1 MDISL
6 FRKWIVEFIGTF
18 FLVYVIGCVSLQ
30 DHVLLGP
37 LAIGASLMVMI
48 FAGGHI
54 SGGHYNP
61 AVTLGVWIRR
71 ACSGLEAAF
80 YLVAQ
85 VLGAVVA
92 ALAAE
97 FLLGHAS
104 SPVASTAT
112 AVQVMLAE
120 ALGTF
125 ALVYTVLNVAT
136 APATAGNSFYGLA
149 IGFTVF
155 AQAVAVGKISGGAFN
170 PAVAI
175 GIAVLGLANGANLWI
190 YWLSEFL
197 GAGVAAFFFLVV
209 NGKDSP
215 SRQQPPTIERRSKL
229 TKLSALCNACLAA
242 HHVCCRLTIIPRP
255 KIPVESH
262 N

>member
-1 MDISL
+1 MNVSL
-6 FRKWIVEFIGTF
+6 FRKLIVEFIGTF

-61 AVTLGVWIRR
+61 AVTLGVWIRG
-71 ACSGLEAAF
+71 ACSTLEAGF

-85 VLGAVVA
+85 VIGAIVA
-92 ALAAE
+92 ALGAA
-97 FLLGHAS
+97 FLLGHGS
-104 SPVASTAT
+104 SPAASTVTVA
-112 AVQVMLAE
+112 QVMLAE
-120 ALGTF
+120 VLGTF

-136 APATAGNSFYGLA
+136 ARATSGNSFYGLA

-175 GIAVLGLANGANLWI
+175 GVTVLGLSNWANLWI

-197 GAGVAAFFFLVV
+197 GAAVAAALFLLLNQEKLCKFSRAVH
-209 NGKDSP
+209 DSAQEQTNQ
-215 SRQQPPTIERRSKL
+215 SIR
-229 TKLSALCNACLAA
+229 A
-242 HHVCCRLTIIPRP
+242 V
-255 KIPVESH
+255 
-262 N
+262 

>member
-48 FAGGHI
+48 FAGGNI
-54 SGGHYNP
+54 SGANYNP
-61 AVTLGVWIRR
+61 AGRLGVWIRG
-71 ACSGLEAAF
+71 ACTTLEAGF

-85 VLGAVVA
+85 VLGAIVA

-97 FLLGHAS
+97 FLLGHGS
-104 SPVASTAT
+104 STAASTVT
-112 AVQVMLAE
+112 AAQVMLAE

-136 APATAGNSFYGLA
+136 ASATSGNSFYGLA
-149 IGFTVF
+149 MGLPDLR
-155 AQAVAVGKISGGAFN
+155 QSVAVGEVSGGAFN

-175 GIAVLGLANGANLWI
+175 GVALLGLANRAHLCINCI
-190 YWLSEFL
+190 Y
-197 GAGVAAFFFLVV
+197 
-209 NGKDSP
+209 
-215 SRQQPPTIERRSKL
+215 
-229 TKLSALCNACLAA
+229 
-242 HHVCCRLTIIPRP
+242 
-255 KIPVESH
+255 
-262 N
+262 

>member
-61 AVTLGVWIRR
+61 AVTLGVWIRG
-71 ACSGLEAAF
+71 ACSALEAGL
-80 YLVAQ
+80 YLFAQ
-85 VLGAVVA
+85 VIGAIVA
-92 ALAAE
+92 ALAAG
-97 FLLGHAS
+97 FLLGHGS
-104 SPVASTAT
+104 SPAASTVT
-112 AVQVMLAE
+112 AAQVMLAE

-125 ALVYTVLNVAT
+125 ALVYTVLNVAA

-155 AQAVAVGKISGGAFN
+155 AQAVAVGKVSGGAFN

-175 GIAVLGLANGANLWI
+175 GVAVLGLANGANLWI
-190 YWLSEFL
+190 YWLSEFV
-197 GAGVAAFFFLVV
+197 GAGVAALFFLVV
-209 NGKDSP
+209 NQEKPHEPSVASHDSA
-215 SRQQPPTIERRSKL
+215 QDQTNQPVR
-229 TKLSALCNACLAA
+229 A
-242 HHVCCRLTIIPRP
+242 V
-255 KIPVESH
+255 
-262 N
+262 